1 MSENIEEMVE
11 EENSVTMLDVL
22 REENQLEEDAYA
34 VLGASDD
41 KHCTYNKGYTRQ
53 ALYACKT
60 CCQKSIRAGVCLAC
74 SFHCHEG
81 HELIELYTKRHFRC
95 DCGNQ
100 KFGERKCNL
109 DPSKDLINMENQY
122 NHNFDGLYCTCK
134 RPYPDP
140 EDTVNDEMLQC
151 VICEDWYHSKH
162 LECEKEMPADG
173 AYNEMICA
181 ECMRKNDFLWN
192 YANKY
197 TAFAGGSQTS
207 SGDKEEGETIDVE
220 NQNQSK
226 GMCTM
231 PRNNPKKKISPRG
244 SCFWTEGWRAALCTC
259 EICKEVYREKNI
271 TFLLDPTDSV
281 HAYEEAGKTNSR
293 ESQYEKGMKA
303 LASLGRVEQLT
314 AIEEYNNMKERLKQY
329 LQKFAENKK
338 VVREEDIKE
347 FFSEMESKKRPK
359 VVIPTYCR

>member
-1 MSENIEEMVE
+1 MSENIEEIIE

-41 KHCTYNKGYTRQ
+41 KNCTYSKGYTRQ

-60 CCQKSIRAGVCLAC
+60 CCQKSVRAAVCLAC

-81 HELIELYTKRHFRC
+81 HELVELYTKRHFRC
-95 DCGNQ
+95 DCGNS
-100 KFGERKCNL
+100 KFGGKKCNL
-109 DPSKDLINMENQY
+109 DPSKDLLNSENQY
-122 NHNFDGLYCTCK
+122 NHNFDGLYCICQ

-140 EDTVNDEMLQC
+140 DDTVNDEMLQC
-151 VICEDWYHSKH
+151 IICEDWYHSKH
-162 LECEKEMPADG
+162 LECEKEMPADD
-173 AYNEMICA
+173 AYDEMICA
-181 ECMRKNDFLWN
+181 GCMKKNDFLWN
-192 YANKY
+192 YANKH
-197 TAFAGGSQTS
+197 TALTTTEVSFV
-207 SGDKEEGETIDVE
+207 DKEEELIDVE
-220 NQNQSK
+220 SESK
-226 GMCTM
+226 SCRM
-231 PRNNPKKKISPRG
+231 PRNNSAKRIVSRG
-244 SCFWTEGWRAALCTC
+244 SCFWIEGWRAALCTC
-259 EICKEVYREKNI
+259 ETCKELYREKHI
-271 TFLLDPTDSV
+271 AFLLDPTDSV
-281 HAYEEAGKTNSR
+281 HAYEEAGKINSR
-293 ESQYEKGMKA
+293 ESRYEKGMKA

>member
-1 MSENIEEMVE
+1 MSENIEEIIE

-41 KHCTYNKGYTRQ
+41 KNCTYSKGYTRQ

-60 CCQKSIRAGVCLAC
+60 CCQKSVRAAVCLAC

-95 DCGNQ
+95 DCGNS
-100 KFGERKCNL
+100 KFGGKKCNL
-109 DPSKDLINMENQY
+109 DP
-122 NHNFDGLYCTCK
+122 

-140 EDTVNDEMLQC
+140 DDTVNDEMLQC
-151 VICEDWYHSKH
+151 IICEDWYHSKH

-173 AYNEMICA
+173 AYDEMICA
-181 ECMRKNDFLWN
+181 GCMKKNDFLWN

-197 TAFAGGSQTS
+197 TALTTTEASF
-207 SGDKEEGETIDVE
+207 GDKEEELINVE
-220 NQNQSK
+220 SESK
-226 GMCTM
+226 ICRM
-231 PRNNPKKKISPRG
+231 PRNNSAKRIVLRG

-259 EICKEVYREKNI
+259 ETCKELYREKHI
-271 TFLLDPTDSV
+271 AFLLDPTDSV
-281 HAYEEAGKTNSR
+281 HAYEEAGKINSR
-293 ESQYEKGMKA
+293 ESRYEKGMKA

>member
-1 MSENIEEMVE
+1 MSENYEEIVE
-11 EENSVTMLDVL
+11 EENSLTMLDVL

-41 KHCTYNKGYTRQ
+41 KNCTYSKGYTRQ

-60 CCQKSIRAGVCLAC
+60 CCEKSVRAGVCLAC

-95 DCGNQ
+95 DCGNS
-100 KFGERKCNL
+100 KFGGKKCNL
-109 DPSKDLINMENQY
+109 DPSKDSTNIENQY
-122 NHNFDGLYCTCK
+122 NHNFDGLYCICQ

-140 EDTVNDEMLQC
+140 DDTVNDEMLQC
-151 VICEDWYHSKH
+151 IICEDWYHSKH
-162 LECEKEMPADG
+162 LECEKEIPTDSG
-173 AYNEMICA
+173 YDEMICA
-181 ECMRKNDFLWN
+181 GCMKKNDFLWN
-192 YANKY
+192 YAKKY
-197 TAFAGGSQTS
+197 TAFTATEISA
-207 SGDKEEGETIDVE
+207 GDKEDESIDVK
-220 NQNQSK
+220 NIPKS
-226 GMCTM
+226 CTM
-231 PRNNPKKKISPRG
+231 PRNNPAKRIVSEG
-244 SCFWTEGWRAALCTC
+244 SCFLMEGWRSALCTC
-259 EICKEVYREKNI
+259 ETCKELYREKHVA
-271 TFLLDPTDSV
+271 FLLDPTDSV
-281 HAYEEAGKTNSR
+281 HAYEEAGKINSR